1 MSALG
6 NFIRQRRSSCD
17 LTQADLARLVGVDS
31 TYINGIETGRKR
43 PGGAQLLQALGEALQ
58 LDVAG
63 RQELYRRA
71 DLSQR
76 SLRLPEELSL
86 EKSELVRSLILDLPH
101 FETEEVNIVANVLAA
116 LRRQRDRTSIPAQSD
131 QRGGSM

>member
-6 NFIRQRRSSCD
+6 DFVRQRRSNCD
-17 LTQADLARLVGVDS
+17 LTQADLARLVGVDA
-31 TYINGIETGRKR
+31 TYINGIESGRKR
-43 PGGAQLLQALGEALQ
+43 PGGSQLLQALGDALQ
-58 LDVAG
+58 LDAAG

-86 EKSELVRSLILDLPH
+86 EKSELVRSLIVDLPR
-101 FETEEVNIVANVLAA
+101 FETEEVDIVANVLAA

-131 QRGGSM
+131 QQGGSM

>member
-1 MSALG
+1 
-6 NFIRQRRSSCD
+6 
-17 LTQADLARLVGVDS
+17 VGVDA
-31 TYINGIETGRKR
+31 TYINGIESGRKR
-43 PGGAQLLQALGEALQ
+43 PGGSQLLQALGDALQ
-58 LDVAG
+58 LDAAG

-86 EKSELVRSLILDLPH
+86 EKSELVRSLIVDLPR
-101 FETEEVNIVANVLAA
+101 FETEEVDIVANVLAA

-131 QRGGSM
+131 QQGGSM